1 MSTSSVGGSGSI
13 IDVQGVVSQL
23 MQIEARPLTIAKQR
37 VSTVDTSISAM
48 SQVKSLVDAA
58 ASSAAALEDSLMLS
72 GRSVLNSDS
81 GLLKASVANS
91 SLASPGAYTVSNTQL
106 ARSQRTAFAGFASS
120 TAAFGSGFG
129 TLTIESVST
138 DYGALD
144 PASGKSIEST
154 ITLAGKT
161 LEAVRNEVNSNASLS
176 GKITASIVNTGDS
189 SLGYVLVL
197 SGAKSGSSAA
207 FTALWD
213 DAQDTDGDGADD
225 DVLDYSST
233 LVSGRTSAFSN
244 PVDSSNTSLNQ
255 TADDAQA
262 KVDGIVIKSKTNNFL
277 EAIPGL
283 SFEVLKTD
291 ATGVASTLTV
301 RDNRE
306 TVKERIRKFAADMTA
321 LNQRLIA
328 MTKPGSKDEK
338 AGPLAG
344 NSGILSLS
352 SAVSGAYGTGF
363 KITATNTQYSWSQ
376 VGLEWNRSGA
386 VTVRESDLSN
396 AVDGLI
402 GTAMLGGFTSSIKSV
417 LAQFRGVAGSL
428 QASIDVLQNNRSRLS
443 SNIDD
448 LQSRLEK
455 TRAKLVSKYAAL
467 DAKLV
472 SMNQMSSNV
481 RSSLAG
487 LQ

>member
-1 MSTSSVGGSGSI
+1 PGGAALIGGEHHDRVGADGARVDGAGRADGHVVDVCTAGVGRADRICRGVDDRDKPAASGGRHVDVATVGARRDARWRGHRVRDGLDHRVVCAAGR
-13 IDVQGVVSQL
+13 IDVDDRHRV
-23 MQIEARPLTIAKQR
+23 ARL
-37 VSTVDTSISAM
+37 ISH
-48 SQVKSLVDAA
+48 VH
-58 ASSAAALEDSLMLS
+58 
-72 GRSVLNSDS
+72 
-81 GLLKASVANS
+81 
-91 SLASPGAYTVSNTQL
+91 
-106 ARSQRTAFAGFASS
+106 F
-120 TAAFGSGFG
+120 
-129 TLTIESVST
+129 
-138 DYGALD
+138 
-144 PASGKSIEST
+144 
-154 ITLAGKT
+154 
-161 LEAVRNEVNSNASLS
+161 
-176 GKITASIVNTGDS
+176 
-189 SLGYVLVL
+189 
-197 SGAKSGSSAA
+197 
-207 FTALWD
+207 
-213 DAQDTDGDGADD
+213 GADD